1 MKKRYFIAGTDTDVG
16 KTKVSEMLLTR
27 AGQLGLS
34 TLGLKP
40 VAAGA
45 EQIDDH
51 WSNEDAR
58 ALMAASSVKLDYAQ
72 VNPVLLKQPIAPHIA
87 AHQEQKRLSVQTISG
102 YCRGTF
108 MTTQAD
114 FVLVEGAGGW
124 RVPLNFNETLADV
137 AKDLQLDVILVVG
150 MKLGCLNHAL
160 LTAEAIERDG
170 LKLAGWIANCIDPE
184 MAVRNENIQT
194 LQRMLRVPLIGVL
207 PYLNEGEDAP
217 ENWVNPAIFA

>member
-1 MKKRYFIAGTDTDVG
+1 MKKRYFIAGTDAGVG
-16 KTKVSEMLLTR
+16 KTKVSQMLLR
-27 AGQLGLS
+27 SAAQRSLS

-45 EQIDDH
+45 EQIGGQ
-51 WSNEDAR
+51 WRNSDAL
-58 ALMAASSVKLDYAQ
+58 ALMAASSVELDYAQ
-72 VNPVLLKQPIAPHIA
+72 VNPVLLKEPIAPLLSA
-87 AHQEQKRLSVQTISG
+87 VQEKKRLSVQTVSG

-108 MTTQAD
+108 MTAQAD
-114 FVLVEGAGGW
+114 FVIVEGVGGW
-124 RVPLNFNETLADV
+124 REPLNFNETMADV
-137 AKDLQLDVILVVG
+137 AKDLKLDVILVVG

-184 MAVRNENIQT
+184 MTLRNENIQT
-194 LQRMLRVPLIGVL
+194 LQRMLRVPLIGVI

-217 ENWVNPAIFA
+217 EHWVNPAIFD